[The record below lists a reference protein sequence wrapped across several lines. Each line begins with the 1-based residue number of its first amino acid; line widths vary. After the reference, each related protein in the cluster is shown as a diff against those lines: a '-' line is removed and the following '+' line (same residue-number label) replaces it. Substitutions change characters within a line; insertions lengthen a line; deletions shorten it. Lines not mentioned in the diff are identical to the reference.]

1 MLFPGRLIFPAVEGN
16 DNVCASGQR
25 EQGRGLAAEAARTH
39 LVGKP
44 GKKVQSRDMSNLSY
58 AILNQ
63 RGLITV
69 GGADR
74 QEYLQGLVSNDVT
87 RAGAERAI
95 WSAFL
100 TPQGKYLHDF
110 FMIEIGETFY
120 LECESGDRLMDFGKR
135 LSKYKL
141 RSRID
146 LGIAPDLAVV
156 VLWGEG
162 TATALGLA
170 DEAGAGRNWEGGAVY
185 LDPRLPM
192 AGARAI
198 LPAARVAEILEP
210 LGFAAAAAEDYDRVR
225 LALGLPDGTKDMVVE
240 KTILLEA
247 NFDALNGLDWDKGCY
262 MGQELTARTKYRG
275 LIKKRLMPVDVEG
288 DAPAPG
294 TPLMLDGKEAGE
306 MRSSCDGLGI
316 ALIRLDRAKEGPSLK
331 LQADG
336 ATIST
341 RQPAWLE
348 PTTEN

>member
-1 MLFPGRLIFPAVEGN
+1 MFPVRLIFPAAEGN
-16 DNVCASGQR
+16 DNVYASGPR
-25 EQGRGLAAEAARTH
+25 EQGCGLAAEAARTH

-74 QEYLQGLVSNDVT
+74 QEFLQGLVSNDVT
-87 RAGAERAI
+87 RAGADRAI

-110 FMIEIGETFY
+110 FMIEIGETYY
-120 LECESGDRLMDFGKR
+120 LDCEGGDRLMDLGKR

-146 LGIAPDLAVV
+146 LGVATELAVIA
-156 VLWGEG
+156 LWGDV
-162 TATALGLA
+162 TADELGLP
-170 DEAGAGRNWEGGAVY
+170 DEAGVGRNWEGGAVY
-185 LDPRLPM
+185 LDPRLPT

-198 LPAARVAEILEP
+198 LPANRVAEIVEP
-210 LGFAAAAAEDYDRVR
+210 LGFAVAAAQDYDRVR

-275 LIKKRLMPVDVEG
+275 LIKKRLMPVEVEG
-288 DAPAPG
+288 QAPAPG

-316 ALIRLDRAKEGPSLK
+316 ALIRLDRI
-331 LQADG
+331 ADG
-336 ATIST
+336 ATLKLEADGATVST
-341 RQPAWLE
+341 RQPTWLE
-348 PTTEN
+348 PAAET

>member
-1 MLFPGRLIFPAVEGN
+1 
-16 DNVCASGQR
+16 
-25 EQGRGLAAEAARTH
+25 
-39 LVGKP
+39 
-44 GKKVQSRDMSNLSY
+44 MSTLSY

-69 GGADR
+69 GGPDR
-74 QEYLQGLVSNDVT
+74 QEFLQGLVSNDVM

-120 LECESGDRLMDFGKR
+120 LDCEGGDRLMDLGKR

-156 VLWGEG
+156 PLWGDG
-162 TATALGLA
+162 AAAALDLP

-185 LDPRLPM
+185 LDPRLPT

-198 LPAARVAEILEP
+198 LPATRVAEILEP
-210 LGFAAAAAEDYDRVR
+210 AGFAVNAAEDYDRMR

-275 LIKKRLMPVDVEG
+275 LIKKRLMPVEVEG
-288 DAPAPG
+288 QAPAPG

-316 ALIRLDRAKEGPSLK
+316 ALIRLDRIGDGETLK
-331 LQADG
+331 LEADG

-341 RQPAWLE
+341 RQPTWLE
-348 PTTEN
+348 PAAEN